1 MKITWMAAAII
12 LAVSAIAAE
21 PSYDSLKDY
30 CLQTGVD
37 TPENCTCGQATAD
50 EIMTDEEQ
58 QQTLAMMI
66 SGQPPPFDSME
77 AQMAFMEKV
86 GKVTDGCG

>member
-1 MKITWMAAAII
+1 MKIISVAAAGM
-12 LAVSAIAAE
+12 LAVSAFAAE

-30 CLQTGVD
+30 CLQSGVD
-37 TPENCTCGQATAD
+37 TPENCTCGQATA

-66 SGQPPPFDSME
+66 SGQPPSFDSME
-77 AQMAFMEKV
+77 AQMNFMEKV
-86 GKVTDGCG
+86 SKVTDGCG